1 VSILH
6 PEGFHGNGLTRRYF
20 EGWYVKVVTAD
31 RARRWAFIPG
41 LFLSADGKAEAFI
54 QILDGVTAETWFV
67 PYPREQFTAQEDS
80 FDVRVGRSHFSA
92 SGFTLEGDE
101 LPLTGSVKFS
111 ALTPWPVTRTSPGIM
126 GWYAYV
132 PFMECYHGVVSLNHT
147 LQGEL
152 VTRDGERVS
161 LEGGTGYIEKDW
173 GQAFPA
179 GYVWMH
185 SNTFEKSKAC
195 LIGSIAIIPWLFTS
209 FPGFIV
215 GLWIQQSPLGG
226 DAVGERTQQSPL
238 GGDAVGERTQSPLGG
253 DGTGTLYR
261 FATYTGAKSRRVT
274 IDDQTVRW
282 ELEDEKYLL
291 TLTAERRRGGLLHAP
306 VRTEMHRRVE
316 ETLDSRVHVR
326 LADRKTGVVVFE
338 DVGLCAGL
346 EVHGDTAKLSA

>member
-1 VSILH
+1 MSILH

-31 RARRWAFIPG
+31 RSRRWAFIPG
-41 LFLSADGKAEAFI
+41 LFLSNDGKAEAFI
-54 QILDGVTAETWFV
+54 QVLDGVTAQTWFV
-67 PYPREQFTAQEDS
+67 AYPREQFTALEDS
-80 FDVRVGRSHFSA
+80 FDARVGQSHFTS
-92 SGFTLEGDE
+92 SGFTLEGAE

-111 ALTPWPVTRTSPGIM
+111 PLTPWPVTRTSPGIM

-132 PFMECYHGVVSLNHT
+132 PFMECYHGVVSLHHT
-147 LQGEL
+147 LTGEL
-152 VTRDGERVS
+152 TTKDGERVS
-161 LEGGTGYIEKDW
+161 LDGGVGYLEKDW

-185 SNTFEKSKAC
+185 SNTFAKSKAC

-215 GLWIQQSPLGG
+215 GLWI
-226 DAVGERTQQSPL
+226 
-238 GGDAVGERTQSPLGG
+238 
-253 DGTGTLYR
+253 DGSLHR

-274 IDDQTVRW
+274 IGDTHVKW
-282 ELEDEKYLL
+282 ELEDAKYLL
-291 TLTAERRRGGLLHAP
+291 TLTAERKRGGLLHAP

-316 ETLDSRVHVR
+316 ETLDSRIQVR

-338 DVGLCAGL
+338 DVGECAGL
-346 EVHGDTAKLSA
+346 EVHGDTAKLSG